1 MQLHLALLKPSLEA
15 VGEVLVLASEWPG
28 TRSLAQL
35 VVAPKACLS
44 SQLKQAPLL
53 KMLNLQP
60 LGA

>member
-1 MQLHLALLKPSLEA
+1 M
-15 VGEVLVLASEWPG
+15 LVLASEWPG

-53 KMLNLQP
+53 KMLNLRP
-60 LGA
+60 LGEALALWRRPSLQKS